1 MSYVNEQLSWKR
13 RIEFLEQNMNAERRG
28 SDTLSVFP
36 WHTHTQ
42 KCITPHQS
50 ELQACTQTLFAHP
63 DKKKTATFW
72 ALVLQIAFLFFSRK
86 QTVVR
91 AAKISRNVFIVH
103 SRPRPGLLCCLL
115 GDSKVL
121 SHEMDFLLQKKE
133 CFHHFYIKV
142 ERVLFSHARRILTA
156 GHSWN
161 FMQVFRWLS
170 VIH

>member
-1 MSYVNEQLSWKR
+1 MNSWVEKGALNSLS
-13 RIEFLEQNMNAERRG
+13 RIWMQKDEGAILWVF
-28 SDTLSVFP
+28 SPDT
-36 WHTHTQ
+36 HTHT
-42 KCITPHQS
+42 KMHHAPS
-50 ELQACTQTLFAHP
+50 EWTAGMYANTFCSPRQ
-63 DKKKTATFW
+63 KKTATFW

-86 QTVVR
+86 QTVVRR

-121 SHEMDFLLQKKE
+121 SHEMDFLLQKKKS
-133 CFHHFYIKV
+133 FHHFYIKV